1 MDRYRM
7 NRPECRANYMNSSM
21 PPQQAPARFAQPRT
35 MGPHPASCESVAP
48 PCGCQEHKKE
58 TKDLFVPGAQMSLA
72 IGYVPMQKFN
82 TTFEM
87 CKALN
92 VGTIFPE
99 LCKPFVGKRGK
110 KC

>member
-1 MDRYRM
+1 M
-7 NRPECRANYMNSSM
+7 NRPECRANYKTSM
-21 PPQQAPARFAQPRT
+21 PHSMPARPSASRT
-35 MGPHPASCESVAP
+35 MTSCPSPCESCMP
-48 PCGCQEHKKE
+48 SGGRKEEKKE
-58 TKDLFVPGAQMSLA
+58 KACTCLEDMALA
-72 IGYVPMQKFN
+72 IGYVPMQKFH

-87 CKALN
+87 CKALY